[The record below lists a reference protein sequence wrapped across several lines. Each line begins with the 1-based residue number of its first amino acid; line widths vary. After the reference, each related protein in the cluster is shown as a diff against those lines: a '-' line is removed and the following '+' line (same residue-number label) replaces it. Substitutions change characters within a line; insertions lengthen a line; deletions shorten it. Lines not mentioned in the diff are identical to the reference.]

1 MSIELSDVSFTYS
14 PGTPYERK
22 ALQNINIKFLQ
33 GEFTA
38 VIGHTGSGKSTL
50 IQHLS
55 GLVNPTMGQV
65 YVDGININARSVD
78 AKQVKR
84 RIGMVFQYPE
94 DQLFE
99 ETVFADVAFG
109 PRNHSLNNAQ
119 VEERVRYGLSFVGL
133 DYHEYKDRSPF
144 SLSGGQMRRVAIAGV
159 IALKPDYLVL
169 DEPTAGLDP
178 QARNEI
184 LAQFYRLHVE
194 TGVTV
199 VMVSH
204 NIEEVVRLAKRI
216 VIMQE
221 GTILLDGSPRSVF
234 KHDSKVLERAGIR
247 SPDVTRLMMEL
258 AKRGKPVRTDILTVE
273 EAMTEILAWRGY
285 R

>member
-22 ALQNINIKFLQ
+22 ALQNINIKFFQ

-247 SPDVTRLMMEL
+247 SPEVTRLMMEL

>member
-22 ALQNINIKFLQ
+22 ALQNINIKFFQ